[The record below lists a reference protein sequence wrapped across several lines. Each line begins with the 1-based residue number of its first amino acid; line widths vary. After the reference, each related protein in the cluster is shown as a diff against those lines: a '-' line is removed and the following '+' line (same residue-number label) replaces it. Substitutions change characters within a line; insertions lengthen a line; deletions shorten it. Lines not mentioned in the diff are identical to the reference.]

1 MIKFNNIFSVRFLRV
16 LTIASTVIFLSSC
29 SSSIVS
35 SEAIRTS
42 SGVSQQSSPNK
53 PIDIVFAD
61 TAPPR
66 SSTEVG
72 RVSARAWL
80 LEKGIEAI
88 KQEARKLGADAVINV
103 KYERRFSADYLQ
115 DLYFIDGTAV
125 VWSTS
130 TTMK

>member
-1 MIKFNNIFSVRFLRV
+1 MIKFNNMFSVRFLFV
-16 LTIASTVIFLSSC
+16 LTIASTAISLSSC

-42 SGVSQQSSPNK
+42 SAVSQQTSLNK

-80 LEKGIEAI
+80 LEKGIEAV

-115 DLYFIDGTAV
+115 DLYFIDGIAV
-125 VWSTS
+125 VFS
-130 TTMK
+130 TTSAK